1 MIIDK
6 IILDDLTEKAKQ
18 SQRLRCNL
26 DLRNGSYKI
35 DTTKMKKTS
44 FLMVLTGIVDYAYK
58 RPKDGV
64 LVVPIGCLRD

>member
-18 SQRLRCNL
+18 SQRLRCN
-26 DLRNGSYKI
+26 
-35 DTTKMKKTS
+35 
-44 FLMVLTGIVDYAYK
+44 
-58 RPKDGV
+58 V